1 MQIPDPVIIGYPAHE
16 YPRELGL
23 LSGHDLTGSYIP
35 GHRIIFTTM
44 EGEAEFSVNVS
55 YVPSNPKR
63 ETLVVILQPKRKLP
77 SDIWDCEGFTKT
89 EESLP
94 LPKKQE
100 EFPF

>member
-1 MQIPDPVIIGYPAHE
+1 MLIPDPVIIGHPAHE

-23 LSGHDLTGSYIP
+23 LSGHDLTESYIP
-35 GHRIIFTTM
+35 GHRIIYKTM

-55 YVPSNPKR
+55 YVPDNPKW
-63 ETLVVILQPKRKLP
+63 ETLVVILQPKKPLP
-77 SDIWDCEGFTKT
+77 ADIWDCEGFTAT

-94 LPKKQE
+94 LQQE